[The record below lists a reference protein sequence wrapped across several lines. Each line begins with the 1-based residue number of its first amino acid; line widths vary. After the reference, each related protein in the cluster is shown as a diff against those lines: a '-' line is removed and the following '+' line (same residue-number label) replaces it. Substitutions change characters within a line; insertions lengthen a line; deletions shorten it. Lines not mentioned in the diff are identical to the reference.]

1 MWQLDGAGWR
11 ARVGALTPH
20 LDPVPETELRAMA
33 PQGVSIHAARV
44 PLGTL
49 DRDGN
54 ISLQRGAGAAL
65 AFAEPPH
72 VDHAAMLLASI
83 PASVIVY
90 AYTSSSYIL
99 GVDGDKALKA
109 RLEARAPG
117 IPVVIPM
124 PACCLALRAVGA
136 RRIALIHPP
145 WFSADVTEA
154 APNISRASGLRSS
167 ITLRH
172 RCAATLVKSTRVRST
187 TGRAGMCQIRPR
199 RWSSAAMVC
208 APSARS
214 RHWRRTWA
222 VRSCLPTKSHSGMR
236 STLRVCTRLSI
247 ITGASSPPT
256 LHPKH
261 ERTVMES

>member
-1 MWQLDGAGWR
+1 MWQPDGAGWR

-145 WFSADVTEA
+145 WFSADVDRSGAEYFQSQRFEVVHHAPAPLRSDFGEVHPGQIYDWARRNVPDSAEA
-154 APNISRASGLRSS
+154 VVIGGNGLRAIGAIKALEEDLGRLVLSANQVVFWHA
-167 ITLRH
+167 LH
-172 RCAATLVKSTRVRST
+172 LAGVHATVNHY
-187 TGRAGMCQIRPR
+187 GRIFTAD
-199 RWSSAAMVC
+199 
-208 APSARS
+208 
-214 RHWRRTWA
+214 
-222 VRSCLPTKSHSGMR
+222 LPPE
-236 STLRVCTRLSI
+236 
-247 ITGASSPPT
+247 A
-256 LHPKH
+256 
-261 ERTVMES
+261 